1 LSFRSAGLS
10 REESVVPLTAASR
23 FLADEAGF
31 GMTRDRLVFAAS
43 CTSTETPAAT
53 KGDHSVKKEE
63 VLAKINEI
71 GIMPGIRTSSAE
83 DGRFAAEA
91 IAQGGIPIVEIT
103 MTVPKAIEV
112 IADMVRNS
120 PNVIVGA
127 GTVLDLETAR
137 RCIAAGAGFLTSPGL
152 NLKIVEFAVKENILI
167 IAGAMTPTEVI
178 DAWQAGSELVKV
190 FPCAPIGGPAY
201 IRALKGPFPQVPI
214 IAAGGVNQETAAD
227 FILAGAAALGIGGRL
242 IPKAAIEHRQPEQI
256 SELARRF
263 LRIVKTAR
271 NKTSQRH

>member
-1 LSFRSAGLS
+1 
-10 REESVVPLTAASR
+10 
-23 FLADEAGF
+23 
-31 GMTRDRLVFAAS
+31 M
-43 CTSTETPAAT
+43 
-53 KGDHSVKKEE
+53 KKEE
-63 VLAKINEI
+63 VLAKIHEV

-112 IADMVRNS
+112 ISDMVRNS

-152 NLKIVEFAVKENILI
+152 NLKVVEFAVKENILV

-242 IPKAAIEHRQPEQI
+242 IPRTAIEHRRPEQI

-271 NKTSQRH
+271 NKSSHRR

>member
-1 LSFRSAGLS
+1 MR
-10 REESVVPLTAASR
+10 RK
-23 FLADEAGF
+23 
-31 GMTRDRLVFAAS
+31 
-43 CTSTETPAAT
+43 PA
-53 KGDHSVKKEE
+53 KGRTQVKKQD
-63 VLAKINEI
+63 VLAKIREI

-91 IAQGGIPIVEIT
+91 IAQGGIPVVEIT
-103 MTVPKAIEV
+103 MTVPKAIDV
-112 IADMVRNS
+112 IADMAKNS
-120 PNVIVGA
+120 PNLIVGA

-137 RCIAAGAGFLTSPGL
+137 RCIDAGAAFLTGPGL
-152 NLKIVEFAVKENILI
+152 DLKIVEFALKENILI

-178 DAWQAGSELVKV
+178 TAWQAGSELVKV

-201 IRALKGPFPQVPI
+201 IKALRGPFPQVPV

-227 FILAGAAALGIGGRL
+227 FILAGAAVLGIGGRL
-242 IPKAAIEHRQPEQI
+242 VSKTAIENRQPEQI

-271 NKTSQRH
+271 NKSARRN

>member
-1 LSFRSAGLS
+1 
-10 REESVVPLTAASR
+10 
-23 FLADEAGF
+23 
-31 GMTRDRLVFAAS
+31 
-43 CTSTETPAAT
+43 
-53 KGDHSVKKEE
+53 VKKED
-63 VLAKINEI
+63 VLAKIREI

-91 IAQGGIPIVEIT
+91 IAQGGIPVVEIT
-103 MTVPKAIEV
+103 MTVPKAIDV
-112 IADMVRNS
+112 IADMARNS
-120 PNVIVGA
+120 PNLIVGA

-137 RCIAAGAGFLTSPGL
+137 RCIDAGAAFLTGPGL
-152 NLKIVEFAVKENILI
+152 NLRIVEFALKENILI

-178 DAWQAGSELVKV
+178 TAWQAGSELVKV

-201 IRALKGPFPQVPI
+201 IKALRGPFPQVPM
-214 IAAGGVNQETAAD
+214 IASGGVNQETAAD
-227 FILAGAAALGIGGRL
+227 FILAGAAVLGIGGRL

-271 NKTSQRH
+271 NKSARRN

>member
-1 LSFRSAGLS
+1 
-10 REESVVPLTAASR
+10 
-23 FLADEAGF
+23 
-31 GMTRDRLVFAAS
+31 
-43 CTSTETPAAT
+43 
-53 KGDHSVKKEE
+53 VKKEE
-63 VLAKINEI
+63 VLAKIQEI

-91 IAQGGIPIVEIT
+91 IAKGGIPIVEIT
-103 MTVPKAIEV
+103 MTVPKAIDV
-112 IADMVRNS
+112 ISGMVRNS

-137 RCIAAGAGFLTSPGL
+137 RCLDAGVGFLTSPGL
-152 NLKIVEFAVKENILI
+152 DLKIVEFAVKENILM

-178 DAWQAGSELVKV
+178 TAWKAGSELVKV
-190 FPCAPIGGPAY
+190 FPCAPIGGPTY
-201 IRALKGPFPQVPI
+201 IKALRGPFPQVPM

-242 IPKAAIEHRQPEQI
+242 IPKVAIEHRQPDKI

-263 LRIVKTAR
+263 LRIVQTAR
-271 NKTSQRH
+271 NKPSRGN

>member
-1 LSFRSAGLS
+1 
-10 REESVVPLTAASR
+10 
-23 FLADEAGF
+23 
-31 GMTRDRLVFAAS
+31 
-43 CTSTETPAAT
+43 
-53 KGDHSVKKEE
+53 VKKEE
-63 VLAKINEI
+63 VLAKIHEI

-103 MTVPKAIEV
+103 MTVPNAIDV
-112 IADMVRNS
+112 ISDMARNS
-120 PNVIVGA
+120 PNLIVGA
-127 GTVLDLETAR
+127 GTVLDIETAR

-167 IAGAMTPTEVI
+167 IAGVMTPTEVI

-242 IPKAAIEHRQPEQI
+242 IPRAAIEHRQPEQI

-271 NKTSQRH
+271 NKTSHRR

>member
-1 LSFRSAGLS
+1 
-10 REESVVPLTAASR
+10 
-23 FLADEAGF
+23 
-31 GMTRDRLVFAAS
+31 M
-43 CTSTETPAAT
+43 
-53 KGDHSVKKEE
+53 KKEE
-63 VLAKINEI
+63 VLAKIQEV

-83 DGRFAAEA
+83 GGRFAADA

-103 MTVPKAIEV
+103 MTVPKAIDV
-112 IADMVRNS
+112 ISDMVRNS

-137 RCIAAGAGFLTSPGL
+137 RCLAAGAGFLTSPGL
-152 NLKIVEFAVKENILI
+152 DLKIVEFAVKENILV
-167 IAGAMTPTEVI
+167 IAGAMTPTEVMA
-178 DAWQAGSELVKV
+178 AWQAGSGLVKV

-201 IRALKGPFPQVPI
+201 IRALRGPFPQVPM

-242 IPKAAIEHRQPEQI
+242 IPKVALEQREPERI

-271 NKTSQRH
+271 SKISHRN

>member
-1 LSFRSAGLS
+1 
-10 REESVVPLTAASR
+10 
-23 FLADEAGF
+23 
-31 GMTRDRLVFAAS
+31 M
-43 CTSTETPAAT
+43 
-53 KGDHSVKKEE
+53 KKEE
-63 VLAKINEI
+63 VLAKIQEV

-83 DGRFAAEA
+83 GGRFAADA

-112 IADMVRNS
+112 ISDMVRNS

-137 RCIAAGAGFLTSPGL
+137 RCLAAGAGFLTSPGL
-152 NLKIVEFAVKENILI
+152 DLKIVEFAVKENILV
-167 IAGAMTPTEVI
+167 IAGAMTPTEVLA
-178 DAWQAGSELVKV
+178 AWQAGSGLVKV

-201 IRALKGPFPQVPI
+201 IRALRGPFPQVPM

-242 IPKAAIEHRQPEQI
+242 IPKVALEQREPERI

-271 NKTSQRH
+271 SKISHRN

>member
-1 LSFRSAGLS
+1 MKR
-10 REESVVPLTAASR
+10 
-23 FLADEAGF
+23 
-31 GMTRDRLVFAAS
+31 
-43 CTSTETPAAT
+43 
-53 KGDHSVKKEE
+53 EE
-63 VLAKINEI
+63 VLAKIHEV

-91 IAQGGIPIVEIT
+91 IANGGIPIVEIT

-112 IADMVRNS
+112 ISDMVRNA
-120 PNVIVGA
+120 PNLIVGA
-127 GTVLDLETAR
+127 GTVLDVETAR
-137 RCIAAGAGFLTSPGL
+137 RCLDAGVGFLTSPGL
-152 NLKIVEFAVKENILI
+152 DLKVVEFAVKENILM

-178 DAWQAGSELVKV
+178 TAWKAGSELVKV

-201 IRALKGPFPQVPI
+201 IKALRGPFPQVPM

-242 IPKAAIEHRQPEQI
+242 IPRVAIEHRQPDRI

-263 LRIVKTAR
+263 LRIVQTAR
-271 NKTSQRH
+271 NKPSRRS

>member
-1 LSFRSAGLS
+1 
-10 REESVVPLTAASR
+10 
-23 FLADEAGF
+23 
-31 GMTRDRLVFAAS
+31 
-43 CTSTETPAAT
+43 
-53 KGDHSVKKEE
+53 VKNEE
-63 VLAKINEI
+63 VLAKIHEI

-91 IAQGGIPIVEIT
+91 IAQGGIPVVEIT
-103 MTVPKAIEV
+103 MTVPKAIDV
-112 IADMVRNS
+112 ISDMARNS
-120 PNVIVGA
+120 PNLIVGA
-127 GTVLDLETAR
+127 GTVLDIETAR

-242 IPKAAIEHRQPEQI
+242 IPRAAIEHRQPEQI

-271 NKTSQRH
+271 NKTSHRR

>member
-1 LSFRSAGLS
+1 
-10 REESVVPLTAASR
+10 
-23 FLADEAGF
+23 
-31 GMTRDRLVFAAS
+31 M
-43 CTSTETPAAT
+43 
-53 KGDHSVKKEE
+53 KKEE
-63 VLAKINEI
+63 VLAKIHEI

-103 MTVPKAIEV
+103 MTVPNAIDV
-112 IADMVRNS
+112 ISDMARNS
-120 PNVIVGA
+120 PNLIVGA
-127 GTVLDLETAR
+127 GTVLDIETAR

-167 IAGAMTPTEVI
+167 VAGVMTPTEVI

-242 IPKAAIEHRQPEQI
+242 IPRAAIEHRQPEQI

-271 NKTSQRH
+271 NKTSHRR